1 MMEYTR
7 RIAFW
12 AIASSGLLFTSGPTI
27 AQQPVL
33 EEIVVTAQR
42 REQNLQDVSISIT
55 AFSGQAI
62 NELGVTNLE
71 ELTEY
76 VTSTELFDV
85 RGAGQPTW
93 VIRGVGLAD
102 FNANNTPT
110 AAIYYDE
117 YYLPS
122 NVMGGMGLF
131 DIGQV
136 EVLKGPQ
143 GGLYGRN
150 SSGGAVRIN
159 SRRPTLDEGAN
170 GYIKGSYGKWDRHGV
185 EAAFGTDLTDRLAV
199 RIAAM
204 TDQDGGWQDTLA
216 TVWDDDYGDRD
227 FSNLRGQLVYE
238 PSDTLDLWLKLEAG
252 EDKSETTLAY
262 SRAMYNQSGD
272 FCDAA
277 YGGSHDKQTCLT
289 WSNVTNYQEL
299 TPGENGTLPSEQDS
313 DGSTVMSKPINALD
327 NSWIGVNFQVNNEF
341 DAFTLTSITGYLD
354 YENSQVY
361 DFDGQELTLA
371 EEDGSADLESWSQE
385 LRLLSNREGPLNWL
399 AGAIYAEDEDD
410 ENRLIDLSDNVLV
423 ISDRTRRTF
432 IQDTESWAVYGQP
445 EYYLTDSWR
454 LHGSLRYTDEEKD
467 FKNAST
473 QILGLGLP
481 LVQGVNKSVKLD
493 DHWSGH
499 IGVDWN
505 VKDDVMMYVRVTQG
519 FKSGGFFGGV
529 AVESAELDPYE
540 NESVTS
546 YETGFKST
554 LLDGTLLL
562 NGAAFFYDYQD
573 VQGFTQEFSDDDL
586 AQVLTKLG
594 NLGDAEHTGVELD
607 LVWIPG
613 ALLPGLTAQASVA
626 WLQAEI
632 SDSDTIGLDPNGVE
646 VPIEGLELGYAPEWS
661 TVLQLRY
668 ERNITERFIGAVQ
681 LDYSWRDD
689 LETEDSTLTQL
700 EYAAFSVD
708 SYELLNGRLSLTA
721 ANDSWTVAVMGK
733 NLTDEEYLVNAS
745 TDDLGSF
752 PSIAGLPM
760 HWVVEGTYRW

>member
-1 MMEYTR
+1 MMQHKK

-12 AIASSGLLFTSGPTI
+12 GITSVLLFTSSLTI
-27 AQQPVL
+27 AQQPIL

-55 AFSGQAI
+55 AFSGEAI

-71 ELTEY
+71 ELTQY

-122 NVMGGMGLF
+122 NVMGGIGLF
-131 DIGQV
+131 DIDQV
-136 EVLKGPQ
+136 EILKGPQ

-159 SRRPTLDEGAN
+159 SRRPTLDEGTN
-170 GYIKGSYGKWDRHGV
+170 GYIKGSYGKWDRHVV
-185 EAAFGTDLTDRLAV
+185 EAALGTGLTDRLAV
-199 RIAAM
+199 RIAAT

-216 TVWDDDYGDRD
+216 TDREDDYGDRD
-227 FSNLRGQLVYE
+227 FSALRAQLVYE
-238 PSDTLDLWLKLEAG
+238 PSDTLDLWLKLETG
-252 EDKSETTLAY
+252 EDKTETTLAY
-262 SRAMYNQSGD
+262 SRAMYDQSGD
-272 FCDAA
+272 FCAAA
-277 YGGSHDKQTCLT
+277 YSGSHNEQTCLT
-289 WSNVTNYQEL
+289 WSNLTNFQKL

-313 DGSTVMSKPINALD
+313 NGSTVMSKPINALD
-327 NSWIGVNFQVNNEF
+327 NSWTGINFQLNNEF

-354 YENSQVY
+354 YENNQVY

-371 EEDGSADLESWSQE
+371 EEDGKADLKSWSQE
-385 LRLLSNREGPLNWL
+385 LRLLSNGDGPLTWL

-410 ENRLIDLSDNVLV
+410 EDRLIDLSDNVLV

-432 IQDTESWAVYGQP
+432 IQESESWAAYGQT
-445 EYYLTDSWR
+445 EYDLTDNWR

-467 FKNAST
+467 FKDATSKV
-473 QILGLGLP
+473 LGLGLP
-481 LVQGVNKSVKLD
+481 LVNGVDKSVKLD

-499 IGVDWN
+499 VGVDWN
-505 VKDDVMMYVRVTQG
+505 VNDDVMVYVRITQG

-529 AVESAELDPYE
+529 AVVSAELDPYE

-562 NGAAFFYDYQD
+562 NGAAFFYDYRD
-573 VQGFTQEFSDDDL
+573 VQGFTQVLSDDEKER
-586 AQVLTKLG
+586 VLTKLG
-594 NLGDAEHTGVELD
+594 NLGDAEHTGAELD
-607 LVWIPG
+607 LVWAPG
-613 ALLPGLTAQASVA
+613 ALPGLIAQASVA
-626 WLQAEI
+626 WLDAEI
-632 SDSDTIGLDPNGVE
+632 TDSDTIGLDPGGVE
-646 VPIEGLELGYAPEWS
+646 VPIEGLDRGYAPEWS
-661 TVLQLRY
+661 TALQLRY
-668 ERNITERFIGAVQ
+668 ERNITERFIGAIQ
-681 LDYSWRDD
+681 FDYSWRDD
-689 LETEDSTLTQL
+689 LVTENSTLTRL
-700 EYAAFSVD
+700 DYAASSVD
-708 SYELLNGRLSLTA
+708 SYELLNARLSLTA
-721 ANDSWTVAVMGK
+721 ADDSWTVAVTGK
-733 NLTDEEYLVNAS
+733 NLTDEEYLVSAS
-745 TDDLGSF
+745 TDNLGSF
-752 PSIAGLPM
+752 PSVPGRPM